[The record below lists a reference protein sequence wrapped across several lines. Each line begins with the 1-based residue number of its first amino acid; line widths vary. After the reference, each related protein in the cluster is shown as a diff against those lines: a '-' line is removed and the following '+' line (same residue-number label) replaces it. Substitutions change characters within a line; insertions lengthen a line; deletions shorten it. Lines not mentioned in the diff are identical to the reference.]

1 MEGLINSYLFS
12 FDFLTMLLFKALHFF
27 LLPQETC
34 ESYFYG
40 ALLRPL
46 LCISRKMNLLVSGLE
61 IRGGGQ
67 DPKLGTWGGGES
79 QLFC

>member
-1 MEGLINSYLFS
+1 MLLKY
-12 FDFLTMLLFKALHFF
+12 FLTMLLFKALHFF

-34 ESYFYG
+34 ETYFCG

-61 IRGGGQ
+61 IRSGGQ